1 VKTADAEVVD
11 RVIVGTTTMVE
22 LERTGETTA
31 VEVGGITISVVE
43 VGATAGTT
51 TEVVEVVE
59 VVEMVVVAG
68 VAGVGDSQDLQ
79 TTTVVS
85 AALVTVIVPVT
96 VSVVG

>member
-43 VGATAGTT
+43 VGATTGTT

-59 VVEMVVVAG
+59 MVVV
-68 VAGVGDSQDLQ
+68 VGVGDSQDLQ

-85 AALVTVIVPVT
+85 GALVTVTVPVT